1 MSHID
6 TLDGATVS
14 FFNYGTGT
22 CIDLTEGSTKNETPI
37 IGYQFHA
44 GANQQWKL
52 ERADSSTVWPAYKL
66 INVQSK
72 TCIDLTNGDASNG
85 NPIIGQV
92 NQANNPNQLWRLVSA
107 DLSGRVVMIQNIG
120 TGTYIDLAGGSSVNS
135 TKIQGW
141 AGTVQEK
148 NPNQLWRVLIIN

>member
-72 TCIDLTNGDASNG
+72 TCIDLANGNASNG

-107 DLSGRVVMIQNIG
+107 DRSGRVVISR
-120 TGTYIDLAGGSSVNS
+120 TLAPGPTLTSPTAVLPARPRFRAGLVPSKRRTPTSCGEFSS
-135 TKIQGW
+135 
-141 AGTVQEK
+141 
-148 NPNQLWRVLIIN
+148 